1 MAELYDISNWN
12 LQTWNKPQKGSRPNN
27 IYENP
32 TTGEL
37 FYFKLSKAN
46 FPSELWSE
54 IIVSKLGQVIGLN
67 LLDYNI
73 GYHNGIIGCLSKS
86 MISKEKNQIL
96 YHGVDVLNDN
106 LESFEITDKPIY
118 SFQDL
123 QNLCSQNKNFD
134 KFIENFVELV
144 IFDALIGNTDRHTEN
159 WALIF
164 NDDFKLETSKE
175 IKMGVD
181 WLKTLFSILKFKP
194 ITYLKSSKIGL
205 TLHHK
210 FEFSQIYDS
219 GSCLGREIAERKID
233 DYLKDDSKI
242 MQYIQK
248 GYSEIR
254 WHNTQISFFDMV
266 KNVIQEIPDVSK
278 KILSKI
284 IDKATNE
291 NVENIV
297 YKIDSNLLD
306 KQANTLLSL
315 QRKELIIRILK
326 HRISKLKDLYTNG

>member
-1 MAELYDISNWN
+1 MAELYDISDWN

-37 FYFKLSKAN
+37 FYFKLSKTN

-54 IIVSKLGQVIGLN
+54 IIVSKLGQFIGLN

-73 GYHNGIIGCLSKS
+73 GYHNEVIGCLSKS

-134 KFIENFVELV
+134 KFIENFVELI

-164 NDDFKLETSKE
+164 NDDL
-175 IKMGVD
+175 IV
-181 WLKTLFSILKFKP
+181 
-194 ITYLKSSKIGL
+194 
-205 TLHHK
+205 HHK

-266 KNVIQEIPDVSK
+266 RNVMKEMPDVSK